1 MNKEEAITAI
11 EKSKDIQKLE
21 AIALQ
26 RITNGA
32 RFDEICNLTEHMKS
46 IKAGT
51 PSKLY
56 FTF

>member
-11 EKSKDIQKLE
+11 EKGEDIQKLE
-21 AIALQ
+21 SIALQ
-26 RITNGA
+26 RIKDGA
-32 RFDEICNLTEHMKS
+32 RFDEICNLTEHMEN

-51 PSKLY
+51 PSKLH